1 MLWVDPFMKAN
12 QIGFQTRPSN
22 NMKSKQLANVLS
34 KILGLSLCAQSVM
47 HLVTG
52 MFNIL
57 ARSKMPFVCINFVSA
72 ALLVAIGIALIFKGR
87 EVSGFLFKNEDE

>member
-1 MLWVDPFMKAN
+1 
-12 QIGFQTRPSN
+12 
-22 NMKSKQLANVLS
+22 MKSKQLANVLS

-57 ARSKMPFVCINFVSA
+57 ASVKMPFVWINFVSA
-72 ALLVAIGIALIFKGR
+72 AILAAIGIFLIFKSR
-87 EVSGFLFKNEDE
+87 DVAGFLFKNEDE